1 MADPVETTEKNVDL
15 FESEDGTF
23 LKLNEEGRLVPYK
36 GPSERERRQRHLHAL
51 SVATLGTAGEIGQFF
66 VQKQILNDPVIE
78 DSRKELA
85 ALEAKASE
93 PIKGLSDAEKVS
105 FRNSVINQVKRTN
118 DAITDRAQD
127 IASSMG
133 ENSARVFLESAKMA
147 SNNMASAAIQT
158 EARIGELD
166 LDKREQQRLDRERSK
181 EAAKQ
186 IKAMLLRLREERI
199 REPIHAMI
207 GNFVKNTTKVIASAP
222 VSSHQAE
229 INEAINQG
237 ANAEDIKKLE
247 SLSNK
252 PFAKARMKAEI
263 KKIIKRRI
271 EKDPTYIAGLSSED
285 RERLEAQ
292 GLLDDAD
299 TASELSKFARGSTDG
314 QTPEVDAITASSEVP
329 DFDID
334 DSDMTV
340 AERRQ
345 MAGLKGEVSPAEQQQ
360 LMRNALGSIYKYKKP
375 DLISSRTL
383 PNSYEKGQYTYV
395 YDTSRS
401 VWQVFE
407 DGKKLD
413 YELPIAKAAVSI
425 VPGEMEL
432 YALARSEGLLSDD
445 NTLQANMTP

>member
-1 MADPVETTEKNVDL
+1 
-15 FESEDGTF
+15 EDGTF

-222 VSSHQAE
+222 VS
-229 INEAINQG
+229 
-237 ANAEDIKKLE
+237 
-247 SLSNK
+247 
-252 PFAKARMKAEI
+252 
-263 KKIIKRRI
+263 
-271 EKDPTYIAGLSSED
+271 
-285 RERLEAQ
+285 
-292 GLLDDAD
+292 
-299 TASELSKFARGSTDG
+299 
-314 QTPEVDAITASSEVP
+314 
-329 DFDID
+329 
-334 DSDMTV
+334 
-340 AERRQ
+340 
-345 MAGLKGEVSPAEQQQ
+345 
-360 LMRNALGSIYKYKKP
+360 
-375 DLISSRTL
+375 
-383 PNSYEKGQYTYV
+383 
-395 YDTSRS
+395 
-401 VWQVFE
+401 
-407 DGKKLD
+407 
-413 YELPIAKAAVSI
+413 
-425 VPGEMEL
+425 
-432 YALARSEGLLSDD
+432 
-445 NTLQANMTP
+445 

>member
-1 MADPVETTEKNVDL
+1 
-15 FESEDGTF
+15 
-23 LKLNEEGRLVPYK
+23 
-36 GPSERERRQRHLHAL
+36 
-51 SVATLGTAGEIGQFF
+51 
-66 VQKQILNDPVIE
+66 
-78 DSRKELA
+78 
-85 ALEAKASE
+85 
-93 PIKGLSDAEKVS
+93 
-105 FRNSVINQVKRTN
+105 
-118 DAITDRAQD
+118 
-127 IASSMG
+127 
-133 ENSARVFLESAKMA
+133 
-147 SNNMASAAIQT
+147 
-158 EARIGELD
+158 
-166 LDKREQQRLDRERSK
+166 
-181 EAAKQ
+181 
-186 IKAMLLRLREERI
+186 
-199 REPIHAMI
+199 
-207 GNFVKNTTKVIASAP
+207 
-222 VSSHQAE
+222 
-229 INEAINQG
+229 
-237 ANAEDIKKLE
+237 
-247 SLSNK
+247 
-252 PFAKARMKAEI
+252 
-263 KKIIKRRI
+263 KIIKRRI